1 MSTIQELRDRKSVRK
16 FTNHPISKETKN
28 LLIEAALQAPTA
40 GNQNLYSILDITDPA
55 IKGQLAVYC
64 DNQPFIQ
71 EAPLIY
77 VFVADHQRWNQI
89 YLSADCNP
97 RPCGPADAWLAQADA
112 CIAAQN
118 MVVAAHSLGL
128 GSCYI
133 GDIIENGEKVKEL
146 LKLPDKVIPA
156 CMLVLGYPD
165 ETQLK
170 REKPARF
177 DEKYIVF
184 ENTYHEL
191 SLEEAKAAYCE
202 RVEKM
207 GVPLVDYQAQ
217 VQRFFNFKYMS
228 DFCEEMNRSW
238 QFYMKKFLK

>member
-1 MSTIQELRDRKSVRK
+1 MSTIQELKERKSVRK
-16 FTNHPISKETKN
+16 YTDQPISKDTKK
-28 LLIEAALQAPTA
+28 LLVEAALAAPTA
-40 GNQNLYSILDITDPA
+40 GNQLLYSILDITDQSV
-55 IKGQLAVYC
+55 KEQLAVYC
-64 DNQPFIQ
+64 DNQPFIK
-71 EAPLIY
+71 EAPAVY
-77 VFVADHQRWNQI
+77 VFVADHQRWNKI
-89 YLSADCNP
+89 YLSAGCDP

-146 LKLPDKVIPA
+146 LNLPDKVIPA
-156 CMLVLGYPD
+156 CMLVLGYPE
-165 ETQLK
+165 ETQLQ

-177 DEKYIVF
+177 DEKYLVF
-184 ENTYHEL
+184 ENSYHDL
-191 SLEEAKAAYCE
+191 SLEEAKEAYCE
-202 RVEKM
+202 RVERM
-207 GVPLVDYQAQ
+207 GVPLVDYKAQ

-238 QFYMKKFLK
+238 KFYMERFLK